1 MGESLTIEVTPDSG
15 LTKNGLRK
23 SNWRTSRALRK
34 KAREDAFILGYA
46 EKPSDWETPST
57 ANVEIVQYYAR
68 RPMDYD
74 GLACA
79 VAPSIDGLVDCGILA
94 DDDPKH
100 ILSYS
105 LSHEKF
111 ATMAE
116 NRVSITV
123 IPVCE

>member
-1 MGESLTIEVTPDSG
+1 MAQSLTIEVNPATG
-15 LTKNGLRK
+15 LSKNGLRK
-23 SNWRTSRALRK
+23 SNWRTSRALFK

-46 EKPSDWETPST
+46 ELPPDWETP
-57 ANVEIVQYYAR
+57 AEAHVEIVQYYAR

-79 VAPSIDGLVDCGILA
+79 VAPSIDGLVDCGVLA

-100 ILSYS
+100 IVSYS
-105 LSHEKF
+105 ISHQKVK
-111 ATMAE
+111 TMSE

-123 IPVCE
+123 RPVSE